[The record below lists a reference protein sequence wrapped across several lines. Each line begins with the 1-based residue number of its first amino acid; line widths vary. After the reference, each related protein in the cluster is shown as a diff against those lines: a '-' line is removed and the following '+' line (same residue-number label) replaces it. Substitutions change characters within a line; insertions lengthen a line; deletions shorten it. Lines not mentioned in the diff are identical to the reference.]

1 MFKEY
6 YQDGTFEGIDYF
18 KFFIFSTT
26 FTQRMYNNNT
36 DKDLISAGLTA
47 GVGAGIVTSF
57 AVSQGQNPL
66 IALAI
71 TVMSALFAVI
81 CYQKD
86 LI

>member
-1 MFKEY
+1 
-6 YQDGTFEGIDYF
+6 
-18 KFFIFSTT
+18 
-26 FTQRMYNNNT
+26 MYNKNT

-47 GVGAGIVTSF
+47 AVGAGIVTSF

-81 CYQKD
+81 CHQKD